1 MGFNYAAKK
10 IRFDREW
17 EKLRREYE
25 AAGME
30 AWAIQLMYEFDLEVF
45 RSQRTY
51 ENRTQP
57 IPDERDPAQY
67 ALFRRYVD
75 KISAFDKE
83 CLTSRY
89 AWIDT
94 IENQRLAHQL
104 LQLSEEDLEL
114 LTLYAI
120 EGFSQSEI
128 AEKMLCSQSVISR
141 KLKRIK
147 IFLK

>member
-1 MGFNYAAKK
+1 MGFNYAAEKK
-10 IRFDREW
+10 RFDREW
-17 EKLRREYE
+17 DRLRREYTE
-25 AAGME
+25 AGME
-30 AWAIQLMYEFDLEVF
+30 AWFIQLMYEFDMDVF

-51 ENRTQP
+51 ETHTQP
-57 IPDERDPAQY
+57 IPDECDPVQH
-67 ALFRRYVD
+67 ALFRKYVSS
-75 KISAFDKE
+75 ISTFDEE
-83 CLTSRY
+83 CLASRY

-94 IENQRLAHQL
+94 IDDQRLAHQL
-104 LQLSEEDLEL
+104 SKLSDGDLEL